1 MSNPHPPASE
11 DATDQAAEDWHARIG
26 RPSGDRDGAPPAP
39 LRGSPGPGRQT
50 RPAAP
55 GRVRAEGGTGHV
67 RLDWEPVEGALGY
80 LVHRAGSPDG
90 PFEPVDHGGGDVLA
104 VPAPPYAD
112 TTLPP
117 GAPAWYAVATWTEA
131 GPGPLSAPL
140 AAAAGAGPSGRV
152 TVEVDA
158 AGPAGPLRPVWRML
172 GSEHL
177 SLLCAE
183 PDGGWLGGADVAAEL
198 AEALRIARDEL
209 GCEVVRAHGAFL
221 PEMVAYRPGEPPD
234 FSGLDAV
241 YDRLLGLG
249 LRPVVELSFMPPAL
263 AADPDATVFTYR
275 AVISP
280 PADWAAW
287 GRLCGDLAAHLVG
300 RYGIDEVATWAF
312 EVWNEAN
319 LEVFWTG
326 TQAEYF
332 RLYDEAARAVK
343 AVDRRLRVGGPGSAR
358 AEWVGDLLAH
368 ARRAG
373 SPVDFVSTH
382 TYGNLPLDLRPLT
395 RAWAAEPPSD
405 GRVAPPVWWTEWGIT
420 PTHFAP
426 VNDAVFGAPFVLRG
440 VKAAMASAD
449 ALAYWVVS
457 DHFEELGRPPALF
470 HGGFGLLTVG
480 NLRKPRFWA
489 LELLGRL
496 GPERLAAGVA
506 GDGAGGL
513 VDALAARD
521 RDGTVA
527 VLAWNGTLDQGKV
540 DGDPLLDR
548 AVTVRVAGLPAGT
561 WRRTVHRVDAAH
573 GNVVAAWR
581 ELGAPAWPDE
591 AGWRALRAAATLD
604 PAEPSLDLPA
614 PTGTV
619 EVELDLPMPGVALVR
634 LTPVGRGS

>member
-1 MSNPHPPASE
+1 MSGPN
-11 DATDQAAEDWHARIG
+11 
-26 RPSGDRDGAPPAP
+26 PPAP
-39 LRGSPGPGRQT
+39 GDAVRASGL
-50 RPAAP
+50 RPARRP
-55 GRVRAEGGTGHV
+55 PPVRVRAEGGTGHV
-67 RLDWEPVEGALGY
+67 LLDWEPVEGALGY
-80 LVHRAGSPDG
+80 LVHRAASPDG

-104 VPAPPYAD
+104 VPAAPYAD

-117 GAPAWYAVATWTEA
+117 GEPAWYAVATWTEA
-131 GPGPLSAPL
+131 GPGPLSVPRR
-140 AAAAGAGPSGRV
+140 AAAGSGPSGRV
-152 TVEVDA
+152 TVEVA
-158 AGPAGPLRPVWRML
+158 AARPDGTLRPVWRMV

-177 SLLCAE
+177 SLLGAAA
-183 PDGGWLGGADVAAEL
+183 DGDWPGGADVAAEL

-209 GCEVVRAHGAFL
+209 GCRLVRAHGAFL
-221 PEMVAYRPGEPPD
+221 PEMVAVRPGAPPD

-287 GRLCGDLAAHLVG
+287 GRLCGDLAAHLVE
-300 RYGIDEVATWAF
+300 RYGIDEVAGWAF

-343 AVDRRLRVGGPGSAR
+343 AVDRRLRVGGPGSA
-358 AEWVGDLLAH
+358 AAGWVGDLLAH
-368 ARRAG
+368 AHQAG

-395 RAWAAEPPSD
+395 RAWADGPSPD
-405 GRVAPPVWWTEWGIT
+405 GRVPPQIWWTEWGVT

-426 VNDAVFGAPFVLRG
+426 VNDAVFGAPFVLSG

-457 DHFEELGRPPALF
+457 DHFEELGRPPRLF

-480 NLRKPRFWA
+480 NLRKPRFRA

-496 GPERLAAGVA
+496 GPQRLAVGVS

-513 VDALAARD
+513 VDALATRD

-527 VLAWNGTLDQGKV
+527 VLAWNGTLNQGKV

-548 AVTVRVAGLPAGT
+548 AVTVRVAGLPAGS
-561 WRRTVHRVDAAH
+561 WRRSVHRVDAAH
-573 GNVVAAWR
+573 GNLLTVWR
-581 ELGAPAWPDE
+581 DLGAPAWPDE
-591 AGWRALRAAATLD
+591 RAWRVLRAADRLD
-604 PAEPSLDLPA
+604 PAEPPRDLSAPAGSL
-614 PTGTV
+614 
-619 EVELDLPMPGVALVR
+619 EVDLDLPMPGVALVC
-634 LTPVGRGS
+634 LTPAGSR